1 MTRHKHVHIHH
12 SRQTPT
18 DMRYHNCNSLAML
31 FTNHPFDEHA
41 QKLVFLTFDIRLRL
55 VDASLPAR
63 DKAVTTLDSSDHR
76 AGQT

>member
-1 MTRHKHVHIHH
+1 
-12 SRQTPT
+12 
-18 DMRYHNCNSLAML
+18 MRYHNCNSLAML
-31 FTNHPFDEHA
+31 FDEHA
-41 QKLVFLTFDIRLRL
+41 QKLVFLTFDNRLRL